1 MHIVRYRDNRFAQKE
16 TFKFFHKLQE
26 VKEFVAKKKTAY
38 LIILDNGKV
47 ITKDEF
53 EKFIQ
58 NPLDNTGEVDFQ
70 ENKEEIGSKKEV

>member
-1 MHIVRYRDNRFAQKE
+1 M
-16 TFKFFHKLQE
+16 
-26 VKEFVAKKKTAY
+26 KEFVAKKKTAY

-58 NPLDNTGEVDFQ
+58 NSLDNTGEVDFQ